1 MDFLLNLSWWL
12 FWFVA
17 VASGLMFAVSAVAL
31 SVWVFIQLKRHL
43 KD

>member
-1 MDFLLNLSWWL
+1 MDFLLNLTWWL

-17 VASGLMFAVSAVAL
+17 AASGLMLLISAVAL
-31 SVWVFIQLKRHL
+31 SVWVFIKIKRHL